1 MKNML
6 WKVSL
11 DSSPSEFFWLVLELG
26 TLGSPIV
33 LLMSNSHANSYSSE
47 FPEAC
52 FQEPELKRFFHS
64 DHAVKFLLLRIQ
76 KLI

>member
-1 MKNML
+1 M
-6 WKVSL
+6 
-11 DSSPSEFFWLVLELG
+11 
-26 TLGSPIV
+26 
-33 LLMSNSHANSYSSE
+33 LLMSNSHVNNYSSE

-52 FQEPELKRFFHS
+52 FQESELRRFFHS